1 MSSTKQ
7 YELSKLD
14 KISTLNGDVFHGLK
28 RTDKSYVGFGEAYFS
43 FISYKK
49 KKGWKKHK
57 KMTLNLLVPVG
68 SIKFYIF
75 DDTQSIL
82 STVEIGRENYR
93 RLTIPPG
100 QWVAFEGLGEQ
111 ENIILNIADIEHEA
125 IEAEAIN
132 IENFKVKI

>member
-1 MSSTKQ
+1 MNSTKQ

-28 RTDKSYVGFGEAYFS
+28 RTDNSYLEFGEAYFS

-57 KMTLNLLVPVG
+57 KMTLNLIVPTG
-68 SIKFYIF
+68 SVKFYIF
-75 DDTQSIL
+75 DENQSVL
-82 STVEIGRENYR
+82 STVEIGRENYS

-111 ENIILNIADIEHEA
+111 ENIILNIADIEHKA
-125 IEAEAIN
+125 TEAEAIN